1 MQWVQETA
9 NLQTVNLNNTYDGS
23 GKKVQ
28 KDFKLKFELKPI
40 FSVAIVRKNSP
51 AETGVLSIGDL
62 ILFINKLDVYR
73 HTLKSIFNLLKS
85 EERKWLCFGVK

>member
-1 MQWVQETA
+1 MQWVQETV

-23 GKKVQ
+23 GNKVR
-28 KDFKLKFELKPI
+28 KDFKLKFALKPI

-73 HTLKSIFNLLKS
+73 H
-85 EERKWLCFGVK
+85 